1 MAAPDTNA
9 SLLRPL
15 VEDLEPDD
23 VRKAQA
29 LHPGAC
35 ILVHP
40 ECRPEVIDLAD
51 QVASTSGII
60 RSVCNDAGR
69 EFIIGTEIGILHR
82 LEREC
87 PAKKCY
93 PLYQA
98 AVCRN
103 MKKTDLKK
111 VLDALVSLHPRITVP
126 EEIADRARKA
136 IERMLAL

>member
-1 MAAPDTNA
+1 M
-9 SLLRPL
+9 
-15 VEDLEPDD
+15 
-23 VRKAQA
+23 
-29 LHPGAC
+29 
-35 ILVHP
+35 
-40 ECRPEVIDLAD
+40 IDLAD

-60 RSVCNDAGR
+60 RSVCHDAAG

-82 LEREC
+82 LAREC

-93 PLYQA
+93 PLSQS

-126 EEIADRARKA
+126 EKIADRARKA